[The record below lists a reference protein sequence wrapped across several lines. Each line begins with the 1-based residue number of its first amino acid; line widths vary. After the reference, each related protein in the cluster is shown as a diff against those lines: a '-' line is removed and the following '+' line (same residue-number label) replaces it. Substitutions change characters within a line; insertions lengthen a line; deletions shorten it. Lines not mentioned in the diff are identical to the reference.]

1 MPIMSRPRG
10 SILLIA
16 MGIPINPSIDIAGNK
31 SVIIIIRT
39 LIKLFCTQ
47 ENKQTVCPGIYII
60 VIYLRGC

>member
-16 MGIPINPSIDIAGNK
+16 TGIPINPSIDIAGNK

-39 LIKLFCTQ
+39 LVYTQ
-47 ENKQTVCPGIYII
+47 ENKQTVCPGIYTCII